1 MLFLLVSVL
10 YFNINFLKYFN
21 FFTTVNVS
29 IVHPYSSHSFPD
41 AQCLLS
47 VLRRGSIVGEE
58 GGGGIHCLG
67 CWCVYHGI
75 YTICSLYNV
84 QPSYGCFHDHGGKRL
99 LQLYCRSFQLS
110 FIKIL
115 GGGGGA
121 RWLA

>member
-58 GGGGIHCLG
+58 GGGDTLPGVLVCIP
-67 CWCVYHGI
+67 WNI
-75 YTICSLYNV
+75 YNM
-84 QPSYGCFHDHGGKRL
+84 
-99 LQLYCRSFQLS
+99 QL
-110 FIKIL
+110 I
-115 GGGGGA
+115 
-121 RWLA
+121 